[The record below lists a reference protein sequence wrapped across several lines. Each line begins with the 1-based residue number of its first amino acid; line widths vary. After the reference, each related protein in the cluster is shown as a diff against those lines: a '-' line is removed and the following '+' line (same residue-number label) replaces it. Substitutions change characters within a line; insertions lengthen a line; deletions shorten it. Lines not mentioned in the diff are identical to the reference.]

1 MSHTQN
7 MFYSQI
13 RDGATYSHTLR
24 SVTGSVRKTQSS
36 GSIVHMMGKVPL
48 LHVRKPVWGKQYPP
62 LGSRCWVS
70 LMTLLDHTAF
80 AKRIRLM
87 TVHIMIMTHM
97 IATTLFHTKKLT
109 MESVS

>member
-1 MSHTQN
+1 
-7 MFYSQI
+7 
-13 RDGATYSHTLR
+13 
-24 SVTGSVRKTQSS
+24 
-36 GSIVHMMGKVPL
+36 MMGKSSLAACAEACVGKTVPASG
-48 LHVRKPVWGKQYPP
+48 KPV
-62 LGSRCWVS
+62 LGFAYDSSGPYCF
-70 LMTLLDHTAF
+70 F